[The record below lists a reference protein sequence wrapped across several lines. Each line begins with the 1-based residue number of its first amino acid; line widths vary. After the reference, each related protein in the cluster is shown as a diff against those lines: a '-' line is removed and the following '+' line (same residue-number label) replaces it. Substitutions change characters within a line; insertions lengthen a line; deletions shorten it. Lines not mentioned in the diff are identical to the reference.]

1 MSTTSRKEKT
11 VLMGFEASDRPAA
24 ETQHKFGYAWQQKG
38 KPGIAISHY
47 RNALRL
53 CPSYAP
59 AYVDLCLLLVAENRF
74 DEALQ
79 VCLQGIETVP
89 NEAVVHK
96 TLTTS
101 LARLGRLHEA
111 FDHYGLQR
119 ADDKPIDIA
128 PGDILCC
135 SAFRNERLR
144 LPYFLSYYRRIGV
157 ARFFIVDNHSTDG
170 TLSFLLRQPDVHVW
184 NSGCSFNKANFG
196 SAWFE
201 VLLRTYGENHWCVT
215 VDADEL
221 LYYPDCETKGLKELT
236 GELDLKRKKALTAV
250 LLDMYSNK
258 PILDTHYTEGED
270 FLETCPYFDSL
281 FYHEKIDS
289 TGPFQNQTLLLGGLR
304 QRVFGPGGEYHLQ
317 KVPLLKY
324 DADCILYGGQHW
336 IGFPS
341 ESISSARGAVL
352 HFKYFAD
359 FGAYVDREVVRK
371 EHYGEAFQYVEYQNK
386 LSIEPSLCLYDPM
399 HSVEFEDS
407 RQLMRLG
414 VMREDSDAPV
424 RKMHA
429 SMNLKPLGVE

>member
-1 MSTTSRKEKT
+1 M
-11 VLMGFEASDRPAA
+11 
-24 ETQHKFGYAWQQKG
+24 
-38 KPGIAISHY
+38 
-47 RNALRL
+47 RL

-119 ADDKPIDIA
+119 ADDKPIDVT
-128 PGDILCC
+128 PEDILCC
-135 SAFRNERLR
+135 SAFRNECLR
-144 LPYFLSYYRRIGV
+144 LPYFLSYYRSMGV
-157 ARFFIVDNHSTDG
+157 ARFFIVDNNSTDG
-170 TLSFLLRQPDVHVW
+170 TLTYLLRQPDVHVW
-184 NSGCSFNKANFG
+184 RSGCSFNKANFG

-258 PILDTHYTEGED
+258 PIR
-270 FLETCPYFDSL
+270 
-281 FYHEKIDS
+281 IRI
-289 TGPFQNQTLLLGGLR
+289 TL
-304 QRVFGPGGEYHLQ
+304 
-317 KVPLLKY
+317 K
-324 DADCILYGGQHW
+324 
-336 IGFPS
+336 
-341 ESISSARGAVL
+341 ARI
-352 HFKYFAD
+352 F
-359 FGAYVDREVVRK
+359 
-371 EHYGEAFQYVEYQNK
+371 
-386 LSIEPSLCLYDPM
+386 
-399 HSVEFEDS
+399 
-407 RQLMRLG
+407 
-414 VMREDSDAPV
+414 
-424 RKMHA
+424 
-429 SMNLKPLGVE
+429 LKPARTSTACSIMKKSIPPGLFRTRRFCWEGWDKGFSDPAGNITSRRSPC